1 VPSAKPVYTL
11 TPSCLLDQTERRV
24 TRHTGADVQK
34 VQPHGTPLNGLMGM
48 CFVQLAD
55 SGEFIGQVSE
65 QSLTPTDRRQI
76 PRDLAREARDRR
88 SARRHA
94 APRRP

>member
-1 VPSAKPVYTL
+1 MPTATPVYTL
-11 TPSCLLDQTERRV
+11 IPSGLLDRGTPRI

-34 VQPHGTPLNGLMGM
+34 VQPPGTPRNGVMRM

-65 QSLTPTDRRQI
+65 SSLTPTGRKRV
-76 PRDLAREARDRR
+76 PRDLAREAREHR
-88 SARRHA
+88 SARLQPSGQR
-94 APRRP
+94 